1 MSSSRRQ
8 YSYDKRDVMSVTT
21 STRKDASIFWRRFAS
36 ARTDVRP
43 GTRLD
48 EIGGVGKRVTLDSE
62 RTSTSRAAGR
72 LFSAT
77 PSLLVAL
84 LILLV
89 WYIATTSGHVS
100 ALFLP
105 APADVFSSLF
115 AGLQSGVFLSN
126 ALVTIEE
133 SVLGFLLALA
143 IALPLGYGLAKSRL
157 FAITIHPYMAA
168 GQAIPAIVVAPFFSL
183 WLGYGLLPNLLIC
196 TLVVFFP
203 MVINTLLGMKTID
216 PTLTDAA
223 RVEGASGWSLLAH
236 IEFPLALPALLA
248 GVRTGFT
255 LSIVGALVG
264 EFVGG
269 DQGLGALV
277 LMAKNQFNT
286 PFMFATVLVLA
297 SLAALYYGIT
307 WALSKVVEVIY

>member
-1 MSSSRRQ
+1 MF
-8 YSYDKRDVMSVTT
+8 MSVTT
-21 STRKDASIFWRRFAS
+21 STRKDARFSTRKFAYV
-36 ARTDVRP
+36 RTDTQSPVSSEAAEYAGTMGNVRNN
-43 GTRLD
+43 
-48 EIGGVGKRVTLDSE
+48 E
-62 RTSTSRAAGR
+62 RASTPRAAEH
-72 LFSAT
+72 LLTAT
-77 PSLLVAL
+77 PSIIVAL
-84 LILLV
+84 LVLFA
-89 WYIATTSGHVS
+89 WYIVTTPGHVS

-105 APADVFSSLF
+105 APADVFSSLL
-115 AGLQSGVFLSN
+115 AGLKSGVFLSN

-133 SVLGFLLALA
+133 SVFGFLLSLA

-157 FAITIHPYMAA
+157 LAITIHPYMAA

-196 TLVVFFP
+196 ALVVFFP
-203 MVINTLLGMKTID
+203 MVINTILGMKTID
-216 PTLTDAA
+216 RSLTDAA
-223 RVEGASGWSLLAH
+223 RVEGASGWSLLAR

-307 WALSKVVEVIY
+307 WLLTKVAEAVY

>member
-1 MSSSRRQ
+1 
-8 YSYDKRDVMSVTT
+8 MSVTT
-21 STRKDASIFWRRFAS
+21 STRKDAPFFGRRFAS
-36 ARTDVRP
+36 VRAQPDVRP
-43 GTRLD
+43 QLSSGEMGRT
-48 EIGGVGKRVTLDSE
+48 GKRMESGGEHT
-62 RTSTSRAAGR
+62 TTSRAAGH
-72 LFSAT
+72 LFTAT

-84 LILLV
+84 LVLLV
-89 WYIATTSGHVS
+89 WYIATTPGHVS

-115 AGLQSGVFLSN
+115 AGLQSGVFLRN

-133 SVLGFLLALA
+133 SVFGFLLSLA

-157 FAITIHPYMAA
+157 LAITIHPYMAA

-196 TLVVFFP
+196 ALVVFFP
-203 MVINTLLGMKTID
+203 MVINTILGVKTID
-216 PTLTDAA
+216 HTLTDAA
-223 RVEGASGWSLLAH
+223 RVEGAAGWSLLAH

-297 SLAALYYGIT
+297 GLAALYYGMT
-307 WALSKVVEVIY
+307 WALSKVAEAIY

>member
-1 MSSSRRQ
+1 
-8 YSYDKRDVMSVTT
+8 MSVTT
-21 STRKDASIFWRRFAS
+21 STRKDARFSTRKFAYV
-36 ARTDVRP
+36 RTDTQSPVSSEAAEYAGTMGNVRNN
-43 GTRLD
+43 
-48 EIGGVGKRVTLDSE
+48 E
-62 RTSTSRAAGR
+62 RASTPRAAEH
-72 LFSAT
+72 LLTAT
-77 PSLLVAL
+77 PSIIVAL
-84 LILLV
+84 LVLFA
-89 WYIATTSGHVS
+89 WYIVTTPGHVS

-105 APADVFSSLF
+105 APADVFSSLL
-115 AGLQSGVFLSN
+115 AGLKSGVFLSN

-133 SVLGFLLALA
+133 SVFGFLLSLA

-157 FAITIHPYMAA
+157 LAITIHPYMAA

-183 WLGYGLLPNLLIC
+183 WLGYGLLPNMLVC
-196 TLVVFFP
+196 ALVVFFP
-203 MVINTLLGMKTID
+203 MVINTILGVKTID
-216 PTLTDAA
+216 RSLTDAA
-223 RVEGASGWSLLAH
+223 RVEGAAGWSLLAH

-248 GVRTGFT
+248 AVRTGFT

-297 SLAALYYGIT
+297 ALAALYYGIT
-307 WALSKVVEVIY
+307 WLLTKVAEAVY

>member
-1 MSSSRRQ
+1 
-8 YSYDKRDVMSVTT
+8 MSVTT
-21 STRKDASIFWRRFAS
+21 STRKDASIFGRRFAVV
-36 ARTDVRP
+36 RTDERT
-43 GTRLD
+43 GTPLPST
-48 EIGGVGKRVTLDSE
+48 EIGRAGKQMTSVRE
-62 RTSTSRAAGR
+62 RTSPERATGR
-72 LFSAT
+72 LLTAT
-77 PSLLVAL
+77 PAVLIAL
-84 LILLV
+84 LGLLA
-89 WYIATTSGHVS
+89 WYIVTTPGHVS
-100 ALFLP
+100 DLFLP
-105 APADVFSSLF
+105 APGAVFASLF

-133 SVLGFLLALA
+133 SVFGFLLSLA

-157 FAITIHPYMAA
+157 LAITIHPYMAA

-183 WLGYGLLPNLLIC
+183 WLGYGLFPNMLIC
-196 TLVVFFP
+196 ALVVFFP
-203 MVINTLLGMKTID
+203 MVINTILGVRTID
-216 PTLTDAA
+216 TTLTDAA

-236 IEFPLALPALLA
+236 IEFPLALPSLLA
-248 GVRTGFT
+248 AVRTGFT

-297 SLAALYYGIT
+297 ALAALYYCMT
-307 WALSKVVEVIY
+307 WALSKVAEAIY

>member
-1 MSSSRRQ
+1 
-8 YSYDKRDVMSVTT
+8 MSVTT
-21 STRKDASIFWRRFAS
+21 STRKDASTFGRGFAS
-36 ARTDVRP
+36 VRTDVRP
-43 GTRLD
+43 DARPG
-48 EIGGVGKRVTLDSE
+48 EIGGIGKRMTLDGG

-84 LILLV
+84 LVLLV
-89 WYIATTSGHVS
+89 WYIATTPGHVS

-157 FAITIHPYMAA
+157 LAITIHPYMAA

-196 TLVVFFP
+196 ALVVFFP
-203 MVINTLLGMKTID
+203 MVINTILGMKTID
-216 PTLTDAA
+216 RSLTDAA
-223 RVEGASGWSLLAH
+223 RVEGASGWSLLAR

-307 WALSKVVEVIY
+307 WALSKVAEVIY

>member
-1 MSSSRRQ
+1 MF
-8 YSYDKRDVMSVTT
+8 MSVTT
-21 STRKDASIFWRRFAS
+21 STRKDARFSTRKFAYV
-36 ARTDVRP
+36 RTDTQSPVSSEAAEYAGTMGNVRNN
-43 GTRLD
+43 
-48 EIGGVGKRVTLDSE
+48 E
-62 RTSTSRAAGR
+62 RASTPRAAEH
-72 LFSAT
+72 LLTAT
-77 PSLLVAL
+77 PSIIVAL
-84 LILLV
+84 LVLFA
-89 WYIATTSGHVS
+89 WYIVTTPGHVS

-105 APADVFSSLF
+105 APADVFSSLL
-115 AGLQSGVFLSN
+115 AGLKSGVFLSN

-133 SVLGFLLALA
+133 SVFGFLLSLA

-157 FAITIHPYMAA
+157 LAITIHPYMAA

-183 WLGYGLLPNLLIC
+183 WLGYGLLPNMLVC
-196 TLVVFFP
+196 ALVVFFP
-203 MVINTLLGMKTID
+203 MVINTILGVKTID
-216 PTLTDAA
+216 RSLTDAA
-223 RVEGASGWSLLAH
+223 RVEGAAGWSLLAH

-248 GVRTGFT
+248 AVRTGFT

-297 SLAALYYGIT
+297 ALAALYYGIT
-307 WALSKVVEVIY
+307 WLLTKVAEAVY

>member
-1 MSSSRRQ
+1 
-8 YSYDKRDVMSVTT
+8 MSVTT
-21 STRKDASIFWRRFAS
+21 STRKDARFSTRKFAYV
-36 ARTDVRP
+36 RTDTQSPVSSEAAEYAGTMGNVRNN
-43 GTRLD
+43 
-48 EIGGVGKRVTLDSE
+48 E
-62 RTSTSRAAGR
+62 RASTPRAAGH
-72 LFSAT
+72 LLTAT
-77 PSLLVAL
+77 PSIIVAL
-84 LILLV
+84 LVLFA
-89 WYIATTSGHVS
+89 WYIVTTPGHVS

-105 APADVFSSLF
+105 APADVFSSLL
-115 AGLQSGVFLSN
+115 AGLKSGVFLSN

-133 SVLGFLLALA
+133 SVFGFLLSLA

-157 FAITIHPYMAA
+157 LAITIHPYMAA

-183 WLGYGLLPNLLIC
+183 WLGYGLLPNMLVC
-196 TLVVFFP
+196 ALVVFFP
-203 MVINTLLGMKTID
+203 MVINTILGVKTINRS
-216 PTLTDAA
+216 LTDAA
-223 RVEGASGWSLLAH
+223 RVEGAAGWSLLAH

-248 GVRTGFT
+248 AVRTGFT

-297 SLAALYYGIT
+297 ALATLYYGIT
-307 WALSKVVEVIY
+307 WLLTKVAEAVY

>member
-1 MSSSRRQ
+1 
-8 YSYDKRDVMSVTT
+8 MSVTT
-21 STRKDASIFWRRFAS
+21 STRKGASTFGRRFAIV
-36 ARTDVRP
+36 RTDERTDTP
-43 GTRLD
+43 LPSNETGRA
-48 EIGGVGKRVTLDSE
+48 GKQMISVSE
-62 RTSTSRAAGR
+62 RTSPARATGR
-72 LFSAT
+72 LLTAT
-77 PSLLVAL
+77 PAL
-84 LILLV
+84 LIALLV
-89 WYIATTSGHVS
+89 LLAWYIVTTPGHVS
-100 ALFLP
+100 DLFLP
-105 APADVFSSLF
+105 APAAVFASLF

-133 SVLGFLLALA
+133 SVFGFLLSLA

-157 FAITIHPYMAA
+157 LAITINPYLAA

-196 TLVVFFP
+196 ALVVFFP
-203 MVINTLLGMKTID
+203 MVINTILGVRTID
-216 PTLTDAA
+216 STLTDAA

-236 IEFPLALPALLA
+236 IEFPLALPSLLA
-248 GVRTGFT
+248 AVRTGFT

-297 SLAALYYGIT
+297 VLAALYYAMT
-307 WALSKVVEVIY
+307 WALSKVAEAIY

>member
-1 MSSSRRQ
+1 
-8 YSYDKRDVMSVTT
+8 MSVTT
-21 STRKDASIFWRRFAS
+21 STRKDASTFGRRFARW
-36 ARTDVRP
+36 RTD
-43 GTRLD
+43 
-48 EIGGVGKRVTLDSE
+48 E
-62 RTSTSRAAGR
+62 RTGMPVPSNESGRAGKQMTSVRAYTSPARATGR
-72 LFSAT
+72 LLTAT
-77 PSLLVAL
+77 PAVLIAL
-84 LILLV
+84 LGLLV
-89 WYIATTSGHVS
+89 WYIVTTPGHVS
-100 ALFLP
+100 DLFLP
-105 APADVFSSLF
+105 APGAVFASLF

-133 SVLGFLLALA
+133 SVFGFLLSLA

-157 FAITIHPYMAA
+157 LAITINPYMAA

-196 TLVVFFP
+196 ALVVFFP
-203 MVINTLLGMKTID
+203 MVINTILGVRTID
-216 PTLTDAA
+216 TTLTDAA

-236 IEFPLALPALLA
+236 IEFPLALPSLLA
-248 GVRTGFT
+248 AVRTGFT

-297 SLAALYYGIT
+297 ALAALYYCMT
-307 WALSKVVEVIY
+307 WALSKVAEAIY